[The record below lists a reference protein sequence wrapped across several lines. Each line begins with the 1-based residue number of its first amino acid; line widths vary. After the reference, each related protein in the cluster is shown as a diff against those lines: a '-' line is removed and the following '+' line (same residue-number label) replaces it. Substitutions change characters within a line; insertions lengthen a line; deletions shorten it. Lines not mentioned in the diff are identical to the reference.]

1 MLAFLQNDFATAEAD
16 FQRALELNLSAY
28 GENSNETA
36 TSLSGLARIYFTQK
50 DFAKTEAVMT
60 RSLKIFETMYG
71 QDNFQLTL
79 PVAGLCQAYDASGQT
94 EKAAACHARMVSLV
108 EKQYGPDTPY
118 LVRDLTAEPRLSAN
132 LAAMTKPPSSNS
144 APRPFR
150 PPKPIQ
156 IEHLGS
162 FVLNIVLYKAV
173 FFLHFG
179 ISKIVRR
186 RWSRNPSL

>member
-79 PVAGLCQAYDASGQT
+79 PVAGLAKPTMPRA
-94 EKAAACHARMVSLV
+94 
-108 EKQYGPDTPY
+108 KQK
-118 LVRDLTAEPRLSAN
+118 
-132 LAAMTKPPSSNS
+132 KPPRATLAWYLWSKNSTVRTRPISS
-144 APRPFR
+144 AT
-150 PPKPIQ
+150 
-156 IEHLGS
+156 
-162 FVLNIVLYKAV
+162 
-173 FFLHFG
+173 
-179 ISKIVRR
+179 
-186 RWSRNPSL
+186 